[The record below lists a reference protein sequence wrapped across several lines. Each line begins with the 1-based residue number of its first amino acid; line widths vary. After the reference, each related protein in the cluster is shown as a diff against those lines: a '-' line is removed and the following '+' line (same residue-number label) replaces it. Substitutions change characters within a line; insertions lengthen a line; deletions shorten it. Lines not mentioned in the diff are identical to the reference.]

1 MPAPA
6 DQFRHLRSDL
16 ATSVNGR
23 WWRWLSVPW
32 QAGALSII
40 GYRLSRAAWLG
51 LGRPYQVIHT
61 LLAPVQL
68 LLRPF
73 GAGLEIHS
81 QADIG
86 PGLQVLHPNL
96 GVVVSGH
103 AVIGRALVLTGG
115 NCIGSRPGTAGG
127 DLTIGDGV
135 TLGDAVG
142 SERVRAHAKDCRCVE
157 RMETMVSMT
166 ARATSRFDA
175 RSISTG
181 SASGRSSVTAF
192 VS

>member
-6 DQFRHLRSDL
+6 DQFRHLRADL

-73 GAGLEIHS
+73 GAGLEIHYK
-81 QADIG
+81 ADIG

-135 TLGDAVG
+135 TLGANAVILGPASVGHRVVVGAGSVLIGDAADGATMVG
-142 SERVRAHAKDCRCVE
+142 SPARP
-157 RMETMVSMT
+157 T
-166 ARATSRFDA
+166 AEVGPATP
-175 RSISTG
+175 
-181 SASGRSSVTAF
+181 
-192 VS
+192 